1 MKKLLTA
8 IAVAC
13 TSLAYA
19 QQPPV
24 ANTGTEETVRRVAD
38 AVIKASTFKFVNNT
52 TKEKFDST
60 TGLAQNTAV
69 RAESGYNRWGYP
81 NGVLTIGLMQLA
93 AATGDKKYS
102 DYAQRNA
109 AFIFDNLPYFE
120 AMYKA
125 NIPANQQQVA
135 VPRTEYGAVFAM
147 GSLDNTGAMSAG
159 LTDVNAV
166 LNRKDITAYLSKS
179 SDYILHQQLRLTD
192 GTLARDN
199 PHKNTL
205 WADDMF
211 MSIPFLA
218 RMGKLTGDK
227 KYTDDA
233 IKQVM
238 NFTKY
243 LYDPNTGLFWHCY
256 YTDQQTNGVAHWG
269 RCNGWIAMAQVELLK
284 NLPTNHPKRAELIAM
299 LQKQILGFSRYQ
311 DNAGLWHQLLD
322 KPDSYLE
329 TSCTA
334 MFIYTIATAVNEGW
348 INDRYITIAR
358 DAWRALQTHVTTDG
372 QLQDVCVGTGVEEN
386 LRFYYTRPTP
396 LNDTH
401 GLGPFLMAG
410 SEMYKYEHK
419 GKK

>member
-1 MKKLLTA
+1 
-8 IAVAC
+8 V
-13 TSLAYA
+13 
-19 QQPPV
+19 
-24 ANTGTEETVRRVAD
+24 
-38 AVIKASTFKFVNNT
+38 
-52 TKEKFDST
+52 
-60 TGLAQNTAV
+60 GL
-69 RAESGYNRWGYP
+69 
-81 NGVLTIGLMQLA
+81 
-93 AATGDKKYS
+93 
-102 DYAQRNA
+102 
-109 AFIFDNLPYFE
+109 IFDNLPYFE
-120 AMYKA
+120 TLYKA
-125 NIPANQQQVA
+125 NPPANQQQIA

-166 LNRKDITAYLSKS
+166 LNRKDISAYLDRS
-179 SDYILHQQLRLTD
+179 SDYIMHKQLRLAD
-192 GTLARDN
+192 GTLARID

-218 RMGKLTGDK
+218 RMGKMTGDK
-227 KYTDDA
+227 KYYDDA

-243 LYDPNTGLFWHCY
+243 LYDPNTGLYWHCY

-284 NLPTNHPKRAELIAM
+284 NLPANHPKRAELIAL
-299 LQKQILGFSRYQ
+299 LQRQILGFSRYQ
-311 DNAGLWHQLLD
+311 DNNGLWHQLLD

-334 MFIYTIATAVNEGW
+334 MFTYTIATAVNEGW
-348 INDRYITIAR
+348 INERYITIAR
-358 DAWRALQTHVTTDG
+358 DAWKALQTHVTPDG

-410 SEMYKYEHK
+410 SEMYKYEHRATVK
-419 GKK
+419 R